1 MAELGVNIDHVATL
15 RQARRTYEPDPVWA
29 AAAAELGGADG
40 ITIHLRED
48 RRHIQDRDL
57 ELLRQTV
64 GVKLN
69 LELASAEEIVAIA
82 CRARPD
88 QVTLVPERRE
98 EVTTEGGLDV
108 AGHREAVAGAVKTL
122 HDAGIYVSLFLD
134 PDPRQLDLA
143 KALGADAVELHTGHY
158 ALAKPGK
165 PRDFELAKLIAAG
178 KQIRSAGLAL
188 HAGHGLNYHNVG
200 DIAAITDMH
209 ELNIGH
215 AIIARAVFVGLQQ
228 AVREMKNL
236 IDISW

>member
-1 MAELGVNIDHVATL
+1 VPELGVNIDHIATL

-57 ELLRQTV
+57 DLLRQTV
-64 GVKLN
+64 SVKLN
-69 LELASAEEIVAIA
+69 LELASADEIVAIA
-82 CRARPD
+82 CRVKPD
-88 QVTLVPERRE
+88 QATLVPERRE

-108 AGHREAVAGAVKTL
+108 AGQRAAATTAVKRL
-122 HDAGIYVSLFLD
+122 HDAGMYVSLFLD

-143 KALGADAVELHTGHY
+143 KSIGADAVELHTGQY

-165 PRDFELAKLIAAG
+165 PRDAELAKLVAAG
-178 KQIRSAGLAL
+178 RQIRAAGLAL
-188 HAGHGLNYHNVG
+188 HAGHGLNYHNVQT
-200 DIAAITDMH
+200 IAAIPDMH

-215 AIIARAVFVGLQQ
+215 AIIARAVFIGLQQ
-228 AVREMKNL
+228 AVREMKDL
-236 IDISW
+236 LE